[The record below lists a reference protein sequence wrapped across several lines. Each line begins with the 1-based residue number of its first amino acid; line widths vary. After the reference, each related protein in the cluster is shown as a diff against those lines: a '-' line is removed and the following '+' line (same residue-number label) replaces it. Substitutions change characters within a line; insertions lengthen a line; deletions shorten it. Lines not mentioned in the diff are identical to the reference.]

1 MQRGQNLGDKLKKQ
15 ITQLVDDLDGT
26 VLEAGDG
33 GTFRFALE
41 GRQYEIDL
49 SSQNAEK
56 LRAALAP
63 FVSAGRSVA
72 GSRGSGTSRR
82 SSRGSGGDLAA
93 IRSWAQSQGYSV
105 GDRGR
110 ISADVREAYERA
122 H

>member
-1 MQRGQNLGDKLKKQ
+1 MKKQ

-26 VLEAGDG
+26 VLESGS
-33 GTFRFALE
+33 GTTIRFALE

-49 SSQNAEK
+49 STANAQR

-63 FVSAGRSVA
+63 FVSAGRSVS
-72 GSRGSGTSRR
+72 GTRGSSGARR
-82 SSRGSGGDLAA
+82 SSRAASGELAA
-93 IRSWAQSQGYSV
+93 IRSWAQGHGYSV

-110 ISADVREAYERA
+110 ISAEVREAYERS